1 MSDQPKPSI
10 LTVLQ
15 SILSALTGGAISG
28 GGGSG
33 TVNAATETTLAAA
46 SAKLT
51 SINNKLPTIS
61 TQPTQALGITLNQ
74 GESTSWDNML
84 SLTLVNDDAS
94 TGDITIAL
102 ESFATYL
109 KPGESVSWD
118 AAPSSVLSVV
128 TITTPVGTTGRMFGI
143 RYAPVVT
150 GGA

>member
-1 MSDQPKPSI
+1 MSDQSKPSI

-28 GGGSG
+28 GGSS
-33 TVNAATETTLAAA
+33 TTDAATETTLATA

-51 SINNKLPTIS
+51 LINSKLPTIS

-118 AAPSSVLSVV
+118 AAPSSVLSVI
-128 TITTPVGTTGRMFGI
+128 TITTPVGTTGRMFGT
-143 RYAPVVT
+143 RYTPVVT
-150 GGA
+150 EGA

>member
-1 MSDQPKPSI
+1 MSNQSKPSI

-28 GGGSG
+28 GGSG
-33 TVNAATETTLAAA
+33 TVDTATETTLATA

-51 SINNKLPTIS
+51 LINDKLPTIS

-74 GESTSWDNML
+74 GVSTSWDNML

-102 ESFATYL
+102 ESVTTYL

-118 AAPSSVLSVV
+118 AAPSSVLSTL
-128 TITTPVGTTGRMFGI
+128 TITTPVGTTGRMFGTCF
-143 RYAPVVT
+143 APVVIE
-150 GGA
+150 GA